1 MSIRLA
7 RIETFLYRAE
17 VSEPVKTS
25 FGSIPRRSALLLRV
39 EDTDGAHGWGEIW
52 CNFPPYSADNKVR
65 LMETVVAPAALG
77 KDFHDPS
84 DAWQT
89 LTARTRRWAI
99 QGAEQGPIGACI
111 AGLDLA
117 LWDMTARRAGV
128 SKQTIYNQFGGKE
141 DLFRSLVEQR
151 RHSLTAALE
160 QPGAEERLE
169 ETLTAYARSL
179 LDKTQTPATCD
190 MMRIGV
196 AAAMEHPELARI
208 LYEAGVEA
216 ARDRLA
222 MFLRVERLSAEVE
235 DRELRIPDDVRAKV
249 PGQAGSEE
257 ALFQSRQQQ
266 LKDEVAGL
274 EQQLVQ
280 KQQEL
285 REFASKQAQYR
296 NSLELLRQ
304 EIAMSAP
311 LVGQGAMS
319 QVELLR
325 LKRAEVENRGQLDA
339 TSLAIPRAE
348 AAIKE
353 VERKVAETRSRFRSD
368 ALKELNEARTDL
380 SKAEAT
386 GKALEDRVNRT
397 LVTSPVRGIVKQLL
411 VNTIGGVI
419 QPGSDLVEIVPLDD
433 TLLVE
438 ARIRPQDI
446 AFLHPGQKA
455 MVKFTAYDYTIYG
468 GLPAELEQIGA
479 DTVTDEDGNS
489 FYLIKLRTRKSHLGS
504 DEKPLL
510 IIPGMVASNRRMFL
524 WLMAEGRRHQRAGCH
539 VSVFLHASDAA
550 GAWPQTVRLVAFAP
564 N

>member
-1 MSIRLA
+1 MP
-7 RIETFLYRAE
+7 E
-17 VSEPVKTS
+17 VSK
-25 FGSIPRRSALLLRV
+25 ALV
-39 EDTDGAHGWGEIW
+39 EDA
-52 CNFPPYSADNKVR
+52 PRVVR
-65 LMETVVAPAALG
+65 LTIWALVGFALFLGLWAHFAEIDEVTRGEGKAIPSSKVQKIQNLEGGIVSQIFVHEGQVVQAGESLMRLDPTRFQSNVGET
-77 KDFHDPS
+77 
-84 DAWQT
+84 
-89 LTARTRRWAI
+89 
-99 QGAEQGPIGACI
+99 
-111 AGLDLA
+111 
-117 LWDMTARRAGV
+117 
-128 SKQTIYNQFGGKE
+128 
-141 DLFRSLVEQR
+141 
-151 RHSLTAALE
+151 
-160 QPGAEERLE
+160 
-169 ETLTAYARSL
+169 
-179 LDKTQTPATCD
+179 
-190 MMRIGV
+190 
-196 AAAMEHPELARI
+196 
-208 LYEAGVEA
+208 EA
-216 ARDRLA
+216 DRLA

-353 VERKVAETRSRFRSD
+353 VERKVAETRARFRSD

-510 IIPGMVASNRRMFL
+510 IIPGMVASVDIMTGKKSILSYLLKPILRAR
-524 WLMAEGRRHQRAGCH
+524 AEALRER
-539 VSVFLHASDAA
+539 
-550 GAWPQTVRLVAFAP
+550 
-564 N
+564 